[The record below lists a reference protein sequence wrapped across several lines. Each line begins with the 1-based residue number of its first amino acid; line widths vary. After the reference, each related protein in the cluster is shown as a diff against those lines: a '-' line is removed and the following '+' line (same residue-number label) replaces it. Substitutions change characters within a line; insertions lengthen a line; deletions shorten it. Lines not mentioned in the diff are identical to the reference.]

1 MSASRVHPLLLVGLL
16 SLAASTLLEA
26 LAGHGSLVDLLRGWL
41 DGMAVVTIYG
51 YLLGRRSGRLRK
63 S

>member
-1 MSASRVHPLLLVGLL
+1 MSRSGVHPLLLIGLL

-26 LAGHGSLVDLLRGWL
+26 IAGHGFPVDLLRGWL

-51 YLLGRRSGRLRK
+51 YLLGRRTGRLRK